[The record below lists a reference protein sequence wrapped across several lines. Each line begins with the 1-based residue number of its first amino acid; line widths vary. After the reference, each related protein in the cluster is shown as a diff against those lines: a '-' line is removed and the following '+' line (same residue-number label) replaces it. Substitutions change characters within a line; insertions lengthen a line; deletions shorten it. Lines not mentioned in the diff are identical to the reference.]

1 MAQLTILHMDDPV
14 LKKTSKKI
22 SRLSP
27 EILQLAEDMI
37 ETMSSALGLGLA
49 APQVGQKVRLITVA
63 WDDGPAAYA
72 NPKIVKKWGQMVEDE
87 GCLSLP
93 GYIGTV
99 ERFEGCT
106 VHAQELPSGQWVE
119 IEVEGLMA
127 KCFQHEVDHLN
138 GIRYVDRVLPG
149 SLRPYTPPVME
160 QVEEEDDGDE
170 ADYELV
176 AVGARSA
183 HTTALKSS

>member
-22 SRLSP
+22 GRITP

-37 ETMSSALGLGLA
+37 ETMSKAIGLGLA
-49 APQVGQKVRLITVA
+49 APQVGQRVRLITVA

-72 NPKIVKKWGQMVEDE
+72 NPKIVKKWGRMVEDE

-138 GIRYVDRVLPG
+138 GIRYVDRVLPD
-149 SLRPYTPPVME
+149 SLRPYSPPVME
-160 QVEEEDDGDE
+160 QNEDDIEEDE
-170 ADYELV
+170 AEYELV
-176 AVGARSA
+176 GVGDRTS
-183 HTTALKSS
+183 HTTALKSG